1 MAQSPARAKTP
12 NAEAKGETIDELH
25 LKAQAMPVTEG
36 RVIQVQLS
44 YLRDFRRVRV
54 IDDFET
60 SYATTVAEVLVLN
73 ESAAEAVTL
82 ALQVRFGAQRVVFG
96 EPFHPKD
103 TVFRYEKS

>member
-1 MAQSPARAKTP
+1 MNQLSLLQP
-12 NAEAKGETIDELH
+12 IDELH

-60 SYATTVAEVLVLN
+60 SYATTVV
-73 ESAAEAVTL
+73 
-82 ALQVRFGAQRVVFG
+82 
-96 EPFHPKD
+96 PFKMRRC
-103 TVFRYEKS
+103 TSTKG

>member
-1 MAQSPARAKTP
+1 MNQLSLLQP
-12 NAEAKGETIDELH
+12 IDELH

-36 RVIQVQLS
+36 RVVQVQLS

-82 ALQVRFGAQRVVFG
+82 ALQVQFGAQRVVEG
-96 EPFHPKD
+96 EPFHSKNAM
-103 TVFRYEKS
+103 FRYGKS